1 MEVICL
7 ESTAFY
13 ELVERVVTRV
23 LATIPKEEEQ
33 WVSPEK
39 AMSMLNISSKTTLQ
53 KFRDQG
59 KVRYSQPAKKI
70 ILYDRYSIY
79 AYLDSK
85 AKDAF

>member
-1 MEVICL
+1 MEVICM

-13 ELVERVVTRV
+13 ELVERVVARV
-23 LATIPKEEEQ
+23 LAATHTGGEQ

-39 AMSMLNISSKTTLQ
+39 AMELLTITSKTTLQ

-59 KVRYSQPAKKI
+59 RIRYSQPEKKI

-85 AKDAF
+85 AKGAF